1 MNEQPRPKMRGID
14 PPRLNSKSATPRWRI
29 LPSAISESIT
39 TMGHYCRICGRARP
53 NEAFSGKGHRTQVCK
68 QCARMPK
75 EKRDAIEEQE
85 EIFGFLKQSH
95 ISEKNVA
102 RLKTLAASA
111 NSQTAELAGIV
122 LEVAWVKP
130 YKRRRL
136 KVLARER
143 KDLLQKLR
151 ETGLIFA
158 HDYY

>member
-1 MNEQPRPKMRGID
+1 
-14 PPRLNSKSATPRWRI
+14 
-29 LPSAISESIT
+29 
-39 TMGHYCRICGRARP
+39 
-53 NEAFSGKGHRTQVCK
+53 
-68 QCARMPK
+68 MPK
-75 EKRDAIEEQE
+75 EKRDAIEEQD
-85 EIFGFLKQSH
+85 EISGFLKQSH

-102 RLKTLAASA
+102 RLKTLAASP

-122 LEVAWVKP
+122 LEIALVKP

-158 HDYY
+158 HHY